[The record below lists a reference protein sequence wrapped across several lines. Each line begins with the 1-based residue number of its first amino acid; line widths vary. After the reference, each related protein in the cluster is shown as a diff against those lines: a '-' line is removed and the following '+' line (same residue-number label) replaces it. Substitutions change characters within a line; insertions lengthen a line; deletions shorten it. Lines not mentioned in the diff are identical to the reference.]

1 MPGVVSGLMSPPA
14 SGVHVDG
21 PRWLTY
27 DGLAEALGI
36 NPDSARRL
44 VARRRWPKK
53 PGNDG
58 RALIAVPL
66 ERLPPDNP
74 PDALPDRGDVRKD
87 ASPDITPVVPPDT
100 PDSPS
105 PVHVLQARVTQLE
118 SDLRTERERSAGLSA
133 LAEAER
139 RHAAEIR
146 LDLDKW
152 RAQAE
157 RLAARSL
164 WPWRRSA

>member
-1 MPGVVSGLMSPPA
+1 M
-14 SGVHVDG
+14 DET
-21 PRWLTY
+21 RWLTY

-66 ERLPPDNP
+66 ERLPSDNP
-74 PDALPDRGDVRKD
+74 PDRDPDTREDV
-87 ASPDITPVVPPDT
+87 SPDVIPVVPPDA
-100 PDSPS
+100 PDTLPF
-105 PVHVLQARVTQLE
+105 VHALQARVTKLE
-118 SDLRTERERSAGLSA
+118 AELQIARKRSDDLLAA
-133 LAEAER
+133 VAEAER

-146 LDLDKW
+146 ADRDAW
-152 RAQAE
+152 RTQAD
-157 RLAARSL
+157 RLAARSWL
-164 WPWRRSA
+164 PWRRSA

>member
-1 MPGVVSGLMSPPA
+1 MSPLA
-14 SGVHVDG
+14 RVTHVDET
-21 PRWLTY
+21 RWLTY

-66 ERLPPDNP
+66 DRLPPDNP
-74 PDALPDRGDVRKD
+74 PDRD
-87 ASPDITPVVPPDT
+87 PDIREDATPDVTPVVPPDT
-100 PDSPS
+100 SAILP
-105 PVHVLQARVTQLE
+105 PVHALQARVTELE
-118 SDLRTERERSAGLSA
+118 AELRTERERSAGLSA

-146 LDLDKW
+146 ADRDAW
-152 RAQAE
+152 RMQAD
-157 RLAARSL
+157 RLAARSW